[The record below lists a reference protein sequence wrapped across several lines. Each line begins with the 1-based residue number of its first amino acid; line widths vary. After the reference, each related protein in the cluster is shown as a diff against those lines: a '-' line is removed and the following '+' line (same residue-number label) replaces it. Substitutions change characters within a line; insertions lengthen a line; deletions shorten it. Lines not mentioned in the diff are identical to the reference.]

1 MKDPE
6 TLSLRKHSKGQ
17 NGKKNKQTNKQ
28 TNKKKNPQIPA
39 QAWGWEQRL
48 VSLSKH

>member
-6 TLSLRKHSKGQ
+6 TLSPHPKQSKGQ
-17 NGKKNKQTNKQ
+17 NGKL
-28 TNKKKNPQIPA
+28 KKKTNPHIPA